1 MVTKE
6 EVIEQYDIEA
16 MDEADNV
23 DPSEDDLENGS
34 RVSSL
39 NAPGSCATDGTS

>member
-23 DPSEDDLENGS
+23 DLSEDDLRTDR

>member
-23 DPSEDDLENGS
+23 DLSEDDLRERIEGS
-34 RVSSL
+34 
-39 NAPGSCATDGTS
+39 AH